1 MAQPKQ
7 NNPVLKLSENRD
19 LGRSVTT
26 LVLVGRI
33 ISDYTNLLN
42 TVKSIIQKVWSPK
55 KALLVKEISVNT
67 FLFSF
72 EDARDRQ
79 KALRGGPWT
88 LGGNHLVLKEWPLG
102 VPLDGVDFSTSDFWI
117 HVHGLIPE
125 QLERNNAESIAACI
139 GTFLELDLSA
149 DNGVCHND
157 PHEANKFGPWMC
169 ADYNPS
175 KIKLPASDFVSR
187 EINGSFSS
195 PRRGRSMPP
204 SPRTARREWARGN
217 GRWALFEK
225 RRSVPPKDKK
235 TTIPPSS
242 SSGPVESVQS
252 TMVRHDALECLCS
265 ILGIN
270 LAGLSIQTPQ
280 EAPSQHNLE
289 ARVHEAVHNAFY
301 TPNYQP
307 TPGQG
312 QTNTLSNT
320 NLTDDPKTPKPKKRG
335 GPTPTPQQS
344 PKKQK
349 QAQLPPVFES
359 PNTSHTSQSL
369 PSPQP
374 LGPEPPKNT
383 APFNLGQSSTPSP
396 TRPSLKALAH
406 THPIC
411 NSL

>member
-33 ISDYTNLLN
+33 ISNYTNLLN
-42 TVKSIIQKVWSPK
+42 TVNSNIQKVWSPK

-102 VPLDGVDFSTSDFWI
+102 VPLDDVDFSTSDFWI

-125 QLERNNAESIAACI
+125 QLERNNAKSIAACI
-139 GTFLELDLSA
+139 GTFLELDLSV

-157 PHEANKFGPWMC
+157 VMRIKVRLEVLKPLMPGIKNLRPNGSAMWLKLKYKRLPRFSMNCGRMGHVKRICNFEGNGWFGEDREPHEAKKFGPWMC

-175 KIKLPASDFVSR
+175 KIKLPASDFVSH
-187 EINGSFSS
+187 EINGSFGS

-204 SPRTARREWARGN
+204 SPRAARREWARGN
-217 GRWALFEK
+217 GQWALFEK

-235 TTIPPSS
+235 TTNPPSS
-242 SSGPVESVQS
+242 SSEPVENVQS
-252 TMVRHDALECLCS
+252 TMVRHNALECLCS

-280 EAPSQHNLE
+280 EAPPQHNLE
-289 ARVHEAVHNAFY
+289 ARVHEAVQNAFY

-307 TPGQG
+307 TYGQG
-312 QTNTLSNT
+312 QTHTPSNK
-320 NLTDDPKTPKPKKRG
+320 NLTDDPKTTKTKKKRG
-335 GPTPTPQQS
+335 PTRTPQ
-344 PKKQK
+344 
-349 QAQLPPVFES
+349 
-359 PNTSHTSQSL
+359 
-369 PSPQP
+369 
-374 LGPEPPKNT
+374 
-383 APFNLGQSSTPSP
+383 
-396 TRPSLKALAH
+396 
-406 THPIC
+406 
-411 NSL
+411 